1 MINEKIKIA
10 YNWIGP
16 NGPIM
21 NAEIPSILAFAGVT
35 PGAHTDSHKFWG
47 EGLWHSFFRKNP
59 EFEISPAWPIDSSDK
74 FIYPMTL
81 TCRTPFSSYFQIND
95 GLLEWGHALPS
106 IIHHVRYSG
115 GYFLIDISVE
125 AWVEDERLLMIHSYF
140 NHLKIPLNKIIYLTG
155 CMNPDEI
162 YSDFCQRH
170 AIPESP
176 ECRINLISFPIS
188 QNFISISIEIE
199 EKDNVPAIVYNPNY
213 IPSKTFLSWNRR
225 HRTHR
230 AILAIAMHKEGLLP
244 KSYLS
249 MIPIDPDM
257 GTGKFETSFSHTEA
271 ERFGITNDDIQQFTS
286 LLPLVVDGET
296 QINSMCSDIEN
307 KTRNF
312 YTDSLLS
319 IITETNFDNRELTLT
334 EKSFKQF
341 KQKHPFILVAP
352 PHSLIAL
359 HKLGFKTF
367 SEFWSEEYDNMKDSK
382 ERLAEIIRL
391 CKEIAQWDNAKIIDF
406 RKKVKYIVEHNYNQ
420 VKISSAVSST
430 NNILNIIRK
439 YTP

>member
-1 MINEKIKIA
+1 MIDKKIKIV

-16 NGPIM
+16 NGPIT
-21 NAEIPSILAFAGVT
+21 NAELPSILAFAGVT

-47 EGLWHSFFRKNP
+47 EGLWHSFFRNNP
-59 EFEISPAWPIDSSDK
+59 EFEMSPAWTIDSSDK

-81 TCRTPFSSYFQIND
+81 NCRTPFSSYFQIND
-95 GLLEWGHALPS
+95 GLLEWAHVLPS
-106 IIHHVRYSG
+106 IIHHIRHCG

-125 AWVEDERLLMIHSYF
+125 AWVEDSQLLMIHSYF

-162 YSDFCQRH
+162 YSAFCQRH
-170 AIPESP
+170 SIPNSL
-176 ECRINLISFPIS
+176 ECRINLVPFPIS
-188 QNFISISIEIE
+188 QNFISRSIQIE
-199 EKDNVPAIVYNPNY
+199 EKDNIPAIVYNTKY

-230 AILAIAMHKEGLLP
+230 SILAVMLHKEGLLP

-249 MIPIDPDM
+249 MLTVDPDM
-257 GTGKFETSFSHTEA
+257 GIDNFITSFPRNIGTIFEIN
-271 ERFGITNDDIQQFTS
+271 EYDIQQFNS
-286 LLPLVVDGET
+286 LLPLVIDGET
-296 QINSMCSDIEN
+296 EINKMCGDVEN

-312 YTDSLLS
+312 YADSLLS
-319 IITETNFDNRELTLT
+319 IITETNFESRVLTLT

-352 PHSLIAL
+352 AHSLVAL
-359 HKLGFKTF
+359 RNLGFKTF
-367 SEFWSEEYDNMKDSK
+367 GEFWSEEYDNMVDSNR
-382 ERLAEIIRL
+382 RLEEIIRL

-406 RKKVKYIVEHNYNQ
+406 RQKAKYIVEHNYNQ
-420 VKISSAVSST
+420 VKISSAISAT
-430 NNILNIIRK
+430 NNIINLIRK
-439 YTP
+439 NTL